1 MSPIGTVGF
10 VLSIVAGLMVIVGA
24 VRMVKRTDVTLA
36 VIFFA
41 TTLMIGVGSL
51 VRAAD
56 LPVGSGWFV
65 VTITAGVF
73 WISAAAFYGFWF
85 RRSLASRT

>member
-10 VLSIVAGLMVIVGA
+10 VLSIVAGLMLIVGA
-24 VRMVKRTDVTLA
+24 MRMVKRTDVTLA

-51 VRAAD
+51 VPPRTCR
-56 LPVGSGWFV
+56 SGRD
-65 VTITAGVF
+65 GL
-73 WISAAAFYGFWF
+73 S
-85 RRSLASRT
+85 